1 MNDIFKCG
9 IAFGIGA
16 AIAYIVTSKIL
27 DKKYRKIADDE
38 IKSMKEYYSKK
49 YDGNESTDGN
59 ESADEDAEDKE
70 TTDEKPNPYH
80 TDCPELI
87 NEFYKKYAPQN
98 NEDESPKIRIIA
110 PDTIGDAGFEIV
122 SMVYYGADSTLV
134 DSNGEII
141 TDFDDLIGADSISR
155 IGEYGDESVC
165 VRNYTLQKDYE
176 ILYDPGYYSPENE
189 YRDGD

>member
-49 YDGNESTDGN
+49 YDGNESTD
-59 ESADEDAEDKE
+59 EDAEDKE

-87 NEFYKKYAPQN
+87 NELYKKYATQN

-110 PDTIGDAGFEIV
+110 PDTIGDADFEIV

-155 IGEYGDESVC
+155 IGEYGDDSVY
-165 VRNYTLQKDYE
+165 VRNDELKADYE
-176 ILYDPGYYSPENE
+176 ILLDDEKYEVLFPRPMEDEW
-189 YRDGD
+189 